1 MYSSSN
7 TLKKNLVYQNVYD
20 MNRKYIFQSI
30 NLCKNKVK
38 VDKIWILIFILVIF
52 VVFLISFR
60 VVTRGLTGGGA
71 VTLCGW

>member
-1 MYSSSN
+1 
-7 TLKKNLVYQNVYD
+7 

-52 VVFLISFR
+52 VAFLISFR

-71 VTLCGW
+71 VTLCGS